1 MIKIISLIIITLALT
16 YCGTTGPLV
25 LPEGVEDKSLY
36 TYPPKKNDGCEESSE
51 EICEEQQ

>member
-36 TYPPKKNDGCEESSE
+36 TYPPKKNDGCEESS
-51 EICEEQQ
+51 